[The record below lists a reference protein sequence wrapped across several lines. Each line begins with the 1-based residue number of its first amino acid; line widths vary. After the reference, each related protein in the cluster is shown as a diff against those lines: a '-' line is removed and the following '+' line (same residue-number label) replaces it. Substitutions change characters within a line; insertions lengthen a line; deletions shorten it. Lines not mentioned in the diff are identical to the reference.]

1 MKFGDRIRIEMLGG
15 DGQSVF
21 GAIDQRVALALGR
34 MNEFPRTLK
43 IATVW
48 LVIGVA
54 VFLGVRAFEAQQS
67 RTRIEVSGDTIELRR
82 GPDGHYHWPGTVNG
96 RKVDFLIDTGATTT
110 TVPQSLAD
118 ALDLPSLG
126 RVQGS
131 TANGPVTGTLT
142 RADISLEGGIALS
155 NLRLIALP
163 ALRRAVARHERA
175 GPAALAPKRRPADHR
190 RPPAAAC
197 R

>member
-1 MKFGDRIRIEMLGG
+1 
-15 DGQSVF
+15 
-21 GAIDQRVALALGR
+21 

-67 RTRIEVSGDTIELRR
+67 RTRIEVSGNTIELRR

-163 ALRRAVARHERA
+163 ALGAPLLGMNVLGRLHWRQSGDRLIIDARPPQ
-175 GPAALAPKRRPADHR
+175 PAAD
-190 RPPAAAC
+190 
-197 R
+197 